1 MSESSYT
8 DGYST
13 IHHLPF
19 ERQDARSRF
28 AYGDETP
35 SKSLLASLYTP
46 AETVLGVTEPEE
58 AYHHAQGFAVNE
70 CQSAVHMV
78 RSACPGDIIEVVHP
92 DGSHEY
98 YFVDPV
104 GFDELAFEQPVET
117 TSSSQA
123 NPGSEPAI

>member
-19 ERQDARSRF
+19 DHQDARSRF

-46 AETVLGVTEPEE
+46 AETILGVTNPKE
-58 AYHHAQGFAVNE
+58 AYHHAQGFVVNKF
-70 CQSAVHMV
+70 QNAIHMV
-78 RSACPGDIIEVVHP
+78 RSACPGDIIEIVHP
-92 DGSHEY
+92 DGTHEF
-98 YFVDPV
+98 YFIDPI
-104 GFDELAFEQPVET
+104 GFDELPFEQPVET
-117 TSSSQA
+117 APEQA
-123 NPGSEPAI
+123 ASDGKPAL